1 MDLPLLKNDTP
12 NNLESQKPVINRH
25 IKNQKVSRP
34 INLSFDFLKLEHKFL
49 WCSDEDEHH

>member
-12 NNLESQKPVINRH
+12 NNLESQKPVINMH